1 MLRPNLLVAL
11 SLALTGLCDGSPVLA
26 SSGYTPTADVKNGTL
41 RGIAIDS
48 FKQEGKYPIA

>member
-11 SLALTGLCDGSPVLA
+11 SLALTGLCDGSPVA
-26 SSGYTPTADVKNGTL
+26 SYTPTADVKNGTL